1 MKKLYA
7 LLPCYNEEENNGE
20 LIEEW
25 EKQTSKLKENDF
37 ELELRIINDAS
48 KDNTVKVVMRKKR
61 NL

>member
-1 MKKLYA
+1 MKKIIIIPA
-7 LLPCYNEEENNGE
+7 YNEEENIGE